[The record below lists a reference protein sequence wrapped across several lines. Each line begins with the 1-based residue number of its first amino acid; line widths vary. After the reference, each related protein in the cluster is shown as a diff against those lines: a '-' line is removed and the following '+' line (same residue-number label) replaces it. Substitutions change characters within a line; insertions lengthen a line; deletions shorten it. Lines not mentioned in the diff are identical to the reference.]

1 MKEAVSAT
9 FSAQA
14 GECRKEPKTKVKLK
28 KWLDTPD
35 LARYEKFVNDWHY
48 FLEAVEHTI
57 GDLSNEATAKK
68 INLYILHFSFFP
80 LQVIFT
86 KNLTAA

>member
-1 MKEAVSAT
+1 M
-9 FSAQA
+9 
-14 GECRKEPKTKVKLK
+14 KLK
-28 KWLDTPD
+28 RWLDTPD

-68 INLYILHFSFFP
+68 INLYILQNFFLLP
-80 LQVIFT
+80 FAGDFYEEFDRR
-86 KNLTAA
+86 LTEARRMIGLA